1 MFFIRF
7 ILVILLFVS
16 LGYSAEKF
24 NQKQT
29 NTVKVAY
36 QYGKKFGFGL
46 VMAGLV
52 IQESS
57 AGKYLQTKTSYG
69 VFQINL
75 STASKRYKISRK
87 ALKRRLLNDKAF
99 SAQCAKDELMYWNA
113 YWGKKFSGEEL
124 RDHVIASYNNGYVS
138 NTNKHGKMYLASVKK
153 RIKQARKI
161 VDDS

>member
-16 LGYSAEKF
+16 LGYSEEKF
-24 NQKQT
+24 DQKQIH
-29 NTVKVAY
+29 TVKVAY
-36 QYGKKFGFGL
+36 QYGKKFGLGL
-46 VMAGLV
+46 IMAGLV

-69 VFQINL
+69 IFQINL
-75 STASKRYKISRK
+75 NTACMRYKISRK
-87 ALKRRLLNDKAF
+87 ILKRRLLNDEAF

-113 YWGKKFSGEEL
+113 YWGKKYSGEEL
-124 RDHVIASYNNGYVS
+124 RNHVIASYNNGYMS

-153 RIKQARKI
+153 RIKQARKL
-161 VDDS
+161 VYSS